1 MATELYPS
9 DGGTFGLSIIKSLAP
24 GLLGA
29 AKGKR
34 ETDIKESYS
43 GKLGKYFPAS

>member
-1 MATELYPS
+1 MATELFPS
-9 DGGTFGLSIIKSLAP
+9 DIHLVYKSQKCLAP
-24 GLLGA
+24 GLLSA

-43 GKLGKYFPAS
+43 GKLGK